1 MKPVTNIDK
10 FLKRFNNFKD
20 GEFRSIEVSSATTML
35 VTLAGQDEARAFDWI
50 ALKLEFTNVSDARLL
65 DNAKLLH
72 VDMSDG
78 ISIIKEDNSIIF
90 GIGQYNTFSSV
101 KNATC
106 FIESEH
112 IKYEEDL
119 F

>member
-1 MKPVTNIDK
+1 MKPITNIDE

-20 GEFRSIEVSSATTML
+20 GEFRSIEVSSPTTML

-65 DNAKLLH
+65 DNSKLLH
-72 VDMSDG
+72 VDMSEG
-78 ISIIKEDNSIIF
+78 LSIVSENNTITF
-90 GIGQYNTFSSV
+90 GIGQYTNNSNI

-106 FIESEH
+106 YIECEH